1 MTFGS
6 KIHVVERLHNLREQ
20 QLKECY
26 MERVKQYRPRCK
38 VCGEIY
44 PIERMRIGFALCLP
58 CGDEIAKERKFT
70 IVPMHKSNYVAVTN
84 AVDLKQ
90 LNPKRINE

>member
-1 MTFGS
+1 MPT
-6 KIHVVERLHNLREQ
+6 
-20 QLKECY
+20 
-26 MERVKQYRPRCK
+26 KQYRPRCK

-58 CGDEIAKERKFT
+58 CGDELAKERKFT

-84 AVDLKQ
+84 HLDIKQ
-90 LNPKRINE
+90 LNPKRMNE